1 MLKGKVVLV
10 TGSSR
15 GIGAAA
21 AKRMAEWGAR
31 VVINYKSSESQALA
45 LLDEIKKAGGQAMAV
60 RADVTKRAEVEAMD
74 RSVRGEFGPPDVV
87 VNNAYFPFSVGLI
100 HELSWEKLKQS
111 VEDELSALHHC
122 IQVFSPAMIEKKKGK
137 FIVVSSR
144 VAQQPLPRLGAHAAA
159 KAALETMANTAAIE
173 LGPLGITVNIISPA
187 FTLTEASSIMPEAFK
202 QRVLQTRPLR
212 RHILPED
219 IAGSIAFMASDQADM
234 MTGATVL
241 LTGGSHL
248 QS

>member
-1 MLKGKVVLV
+1 MRTALLQGKVVLV

-31 VVINYKSSESQALA
+31 VVVNYKNSESQARA
-45 LLDEIKKAGGQAMAV
+45 LLDEIRKAGGQATAV
-60 RADVTKRAEVEAMD
+60 RADVTQRAEVEAMD
-74 RSVRGEFGPPDVV
+74 RSIRAEFGPPDVV

-100 HELSWEKLKQS
+100 HELSWEKLKQA
-111 VEDELSALHHC
+111 VEEELSALHHC

-144 VAQQPLPRLGAHAAA
+144 VAHQPLPRLGAHGAA

-173 LGPLGITVNIISPA
+173 LGPLGITVNIISPG

-202 QRVLQTRPLR
+202 QRILQT
-212 RHILPED
+212 
-219 IAGSIAFMASDQADM
+219 
-234 MTGATVL
+234 
-241 LTGGSHL
+241 
-248 QS
+248 